1 MKSKLFLAAL
11 LASASPALAQNTLDN
26 TSSSG
31 SDATAVSGSASGAE
45 SNGNVQGQSQY
56 GGNNAGIGSS
66 TSASDSNAVAV
77 TSSES
82 GSTSNSD
89 QGQSQGQNSANT
101 NQLGAMNQQG
111 VQVAT
116 TFNTTNRKQTEVR
129 TNAAVPLAASSSF
142 SSDYCGGTAS
152 GGASVAPL
160 GISIGGAAP
169 TFDDSCRYLRV
180 AEKAGM
186 LGANYHNMRQ
196 YDMAGRAMSMM
207 AWSLCMAGPQQDN
220 RRRGNKDNATIVACI
235 ALGLLGSDMS
245 PTPHS
250 TQQEVTPMH
259 TQKQNTTPPTDPYK
273 TPRGDLEFHNI
284 PVIQDLS
291 FNDTAKAAMPPRP

>member
-11 LASASPALAQNTLDN
+11 LASASPVMAQNTLDSTN
-26 TSSSG
+26 IAG
-31 SDATAVSGSASGAE
+31 SDANAVSGSQSGSQSDNNSSQQQNNAGIGNSVSGSASDSTSVSGSSSGAE
-45 SNGNVQGQSQY
+45 SNGNQQGQS
-56 GGNNAGIGSS
+56 
-66 TSASDSNAVAV
+66 
-77 TSSES
+77 
-82 GSTSNSD
+82 
-89 QGQSQGQNSANT
+89 SANT
-101 NQLGAMNQQG
+101 NQLGASNQQG

-116 TFNTTNRKQTEVR
+116 TFNTTSRKITEVR
-129 TNAAVPLAASSSF
+129 TNAPVPLAASSSF

-186 LGANYHNMRQ
+186 LGANYYNMQ
-196 YDMAGRAMSMM
+196 QPDMAGRAMSMM
-207 AWSLCMAGPQQDN
+207 AWAMCMAGPQQDN
-220 RRRGNKDNATIVACI
+220 RRRGNKDNVTMNACL
-235 ALGLLGSDMS
+235 ALGLLGSDIS
-245 PTPHS
+245 PASPS
-250 TQQEVTPMH
+250 VYQQQQPVTPLEA
-259 TQKQNTTPPTDPYK
+259 QKPNVQPLPDQYK
-273 TPRGDLEFHNI
+273 VPRGELEFHST